1 MGSLRSST
9 YCALRAV
16 LIKARQHAGLTQR
29 QLAVR
34 LKRPHSWIAK
44 IEAGERHVSV
54 YEFMQIASALSVPAE
69 VLFKR
74 FAKRDRAPNPAV

>member
-16 LIKARQHAGLTQR
+16 LIEARQHAGLT